1 MFANPLWSLLLLAAP
16 VGLYFFVIRPRLKA
30 NFTDLYAN
38 VDTMLGRVWAR
49 VWAFRTP
56 VIGAIGALMAALP
69 DLLVKIAPIDFS
81 TILPQPWGLYVGTTV
96 GIIIP
101 IMKAFETT
109 PGQAPPP
116 AGT

>member
-1 MFANPLWSLLLLAAP
+1 MFNLFLSLVVLTAPAA
-16 VGLYFFVIRPRLKA
+16 LYFIVIRPRLKA

-38 VDTMLGRVWAR
+38 LDSWESRLWAR
-49 VWAFRTP
+49 IWAFRTP
-56 VIGAIGALMAALP
+56 VVAAIGALIAALP
-69 DLLVKIAPIDFS
+69 DILVKIAPIDFS
-81 TILPQPWGLYVGTTV
+81 TILPQPWGLWVGTSV
-96 GIIIP
+96 GILIP